1 MEREGG
7 VGGRGGGGERARTAV
22 CYHPTEW
29 AQALCFISPSA
40 PAGGGGGGTFF
51 PVSFRRGTKSLRVMS
66 RARRVRSLVRPLGRC
81 SRPG

>member
-1 MEREGG
+1 MRGRVGEGQGEGREEGWVEREGG

-29 AQALCFISPSA
+29 AQALGFISPSA

-51 PVSFRRGTKSLRVMS
+51 FR
-66 RARRVRSLVRPLGRC
+66 
-81 SRPG
+81 